1 MSVIKIYDLKHNVS
15 QLETLSNWQTNQVF
29 GGSKG
34 SYEVGR
40 YIGIALAIAAELIP
54 G

>member
-1 MSVIKIYDLKHNVS
+1 MSVIQISELKLNDS
-15 QLETLSNWQTNQVF
+15 QLETLSPLQISEVF